1 MEKISEEVNQW
12 WKDIL
17 HHWVGWIYIVQMAIL
32 LKALYRFNA
41 ISTRILMTIF
51 TKQEKNPKKDMETQK
66 AWMAKASKEDGD
78 FGKHH

>member
-1 MEKISEEVNQW
+1 
-12 WKDIL
+12 
-17 HHWVGWIYIVQMAIL
+17 
-32 LKALYRFNA
+32 
-41 ISTRILMTIF
+41 MTIF